1 MYGFGYDRYNDNYKV
16 VAIFCYDSGKTKVNV
31 HTMGTNCWRKIQEF
45 PFGVPVGESGK
56 FVGGTVNWLVCENG
70 IRLNSS
76 LSIVSLDLGN
86 ESYQKILQPDYGDE
100 SVFSLTLGEL
110 RDCLCIFAYGK
121 SSVNVWIMK
130 KYGNNES
137 WNKLLTIPFIEDF
150 VGLYTTFTKVV
161 YIYEDEQVL
170 LVSTAK
176 DTLKLKLVV
185 YDSKSDT
192 FKLPEIENINN
203 RMLSTV
209 YVESLI
215 TTCS

>member
-1 MYGFGYDRYNDNYKV
+1 
-16 VAIFCYDSGKTKVNV
+16 
-31 HTMGTNCWRKIQEF
+31 
-45 PFGVPVGESGK
+45 
-56 FVGGTVNWLVCENG
+56 LVSENG
-70 IRLNSS
+70 IRSNSS

-130 KYGNNES
+130 EYGNNES

-170 LVSTAK
+170 LVSRAK

>member
-1 MYGFGYDRYNDNYKV
+1 
-16 VAIFCYDSGKTKVNV
+16 
-31 HTMGTNCWRKIQEF
+31 
-45 PFGVPVGESGK
+45 
-56 FVGGTVNWLVCENG
+56 
-70 IRLNSS
+70 
-76 LSIVSLDLGN
+76 
-86 ESYQKILQPDYGDE
+86 
-100 SVFSLTLGEL
+100 
-110 RDCLCIFAYGK
+110 
-121 SSVNVWIMK
+121 MK
-130 KYGNNES
+130 EYGNNES

-170 LVSTAK
+170 LVSRAK